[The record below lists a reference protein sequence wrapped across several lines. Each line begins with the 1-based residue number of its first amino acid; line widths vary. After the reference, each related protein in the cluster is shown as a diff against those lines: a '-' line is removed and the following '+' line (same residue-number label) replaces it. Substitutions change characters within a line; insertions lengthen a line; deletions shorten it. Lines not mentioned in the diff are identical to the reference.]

1 MFSFTIA
8 EFTFLCA
15 GFAFVGSLILF
26 PSFRQ
31 QLKALAGGFL
41 QVFVQDTAK
50 TPDGARAIYAQKI
63 DEMTEKYTDACNTL
77 RDLTGKLKTIQDNYA
92 ACQKQAK
99 GYDER
104 AKAAMSRGDEES
116 ATTYARLLQEE
127 LDKAENLSAQ
137 FQKMKPAAEEVKAIK
152 EKPTASDKPATNV
165 TTNASTS
172 DDTINLSLDEWA
184 GWLSC
189 ITANGGLTTQPG
201 SVFDQL
207 GIKVNINVIN
217 DATES
222 SNALIS
228 GDLQAAGYTTNR
240 VAFLS
245 QKFTDAGKNI
255 IMPVF
260 TNYSYG
266 GDGIIASTQFADVN
280 SWVNAKIGVPEFSE
294 AETLVAWFVN
304 NSNLSD
310 ADKTTIMNNLIMFG
324 TADDTAKAYFAGQID
339 VAATWE
345 PYLTQA
351 KTYTNST
358 VVFDTKSSSS
368 LVMDGIVFDADW
380 AAAHEDTVKKF
391 VKGILMSY
399 DQPIN
404 YEAAREVF
412 PMYSTS
418 SDADIDATYANA
430 KMASWKDNY
439 NILNDTAPMIYNQ
452 MCDIWEALGETVN
465 RGLVDTIFDTT
476 YIDALKGDF
485 KSTSAANA
493 TTKVT
498 VSDETRA
505 NITQQVTGNLDYDS
519 MLSKTAN
526 VTFVPDSSVFTD
538 QASAASV
545 LDDFV
550 NIAKTLDGTMI
561 VINGNINADT
571 QTDFGIQ
578 LSANRAQTV
587 ANYLAS
593 QGIDQN
599 RLIITGSG
607 NAKYQADKA
616 AGALKS
622 DASVYQSTDISFMRI
637 EN

>member
-1 MFSFTIA
+1 MSKFKLTK
-8 EFTFLCA
+8 A
-15 GFAFVGSLILF
+15 GRAVVGVV
-26 PSFRQ
+26 
-31 QLKALAGGFL
+31 LAVAVAIGVVGG
-41 QVFVQDTAK
+41 
-50 TPDGARAIYAQKI
+50 I
-63 DEMTEKYTDACNTL
+63 
-77 RDLTGKLKTIQDNYA
+77 
-92 ACQKQAK
+92 K
-99 GYDER
+99 GGVI
-104 AKAAMSRGDEES
+104 KF
-116 ATTYARLLQEE
+116 
-127 LDKAENLSAQ
+127 DK
-137 FQKMKPAAEEVKAIK
+137 KKPAAS
-152 EKPTASDKPATNV
+152 KP
-165 TTNASTS
+165 STS
-172 DDTINLSLDEWA
+172 ISANKPSNSAGDDTINLSLDEWA

-228 GDLQAAGYTTNR
+228 GDLQ
-240 VAFLS
+240 
-245 QKFTDAGKNI
+245 KFTDAGKNV
-255 IMPVF
+255 IMPIF

-304 NSNLSD
+304 NSSLSD
-310 ADKTTIMNNLIMFG
+310 TDKATIMNNLIMFG
-324 TADDTAKAYFAGQID
+324 TADDTAKAYFVGQID
-339 VAATWE
+339 VASTWE

-391 VKGILMSY
+391 VQGILMSY

-404 YEAAREVF
+404 YDAAREVF

-418 SDADIDATYANA
+418 SDTDIDATYANA

-452 MCDIWEALGETVN
+452 MCDIWESLGETVN
-465 RGLVDTIFDTT
+465 RDLVNTLFDTT
-476 YIDALKGDF
+476 YIDALKSDF

-545 LDDFV
+545 LNDFV

-561 VINGNINADT
+561 VINGNINADS
-571 QTDFGIQ
+571 QTEFGVQ

-599 RLIITGSG
+599 RLIVTGSG

-616 AGALKS
+616 AGTLS
-622 DASVYQSTDISFMRI
+622 GDASVYQSTDISFMRI

>member
-1 MFSFTIA
+1 MSKFKLTK
-8 EFTFLCA
+8 A
-15 GFAFVGSLILF
+15 GRAVVGVV
-26 PSFRQ
+26 
-31 QLKALAGGFL
+31 LAVAVAVGVVGG
-41 QVFVQDTAK
+41 
-50 TPDGARAIYAQKI
+50 I
-63 DEMTEKYTDACNTL
+63 
-77 RDLTGKLKTIQDNYA
+77 
-92 ACQKQAK
+92 K
-99 GYDER
+99 GGVI
-104 AKAAMSRGDEES
+104 KF
-116 ATTYARLLQEE
+116 
-127 LDKAENLSAQ
+127 DK
-137 FQKMKPAAEEVKAIK
+137 K
-152 EKPTASDKPATNV
+152 KPTTSSKPTTNVSTNTSASDDN
-165 TTNASTS
+165 
-172 DDTINLSLDEWA
+172 TINVSLDEWA
-184 GWLSC
+184 GWLSLVS
-189 ITANGGLTTQPG
+189 ANKGLTTQPG

-245 QKFTDAGKNI
+245 QKFTDADKNI
-255 IMPVF
+255 IMPIF

-304 NSNLSD
+304 NSSLSD
-310 ADKTTIMNNLIMFG
+310 ADKATIMNNLIMFG

-404 YEAAREVF
+404 YDAAREVF

-452 MCDIWEALGETVN
+452 MCDIWEGLGETVN
-465 RGLVDTIFDTT
+465 RDLVNTLFDTT
-476 YIDALKGDF
+476 YIDALKSEF

-493 TTKVT
+493 TTKVV

-505 NITQQVTGNLDYDS
+505 NITQQVTSNLDYDS

-545 LDDFV
+545 LNDFV
-550 NIAKTLDGTMI
+550 DIAKTLDGTMI
-561 VINGNINADT
+561 VINGNINANT
-571 QTDFGIQ
+571 TTDFGKQ
-578 LSANRAQTV
+578 LSVNRAQAV
-587 ANYLAS
+587 ANYLAT
-593 QGIDQN
+593 QGISQD
-599 RLIITGSG
+599 RLIVTGSG
-607 NAKYQADKA
+607 NAKHEADKA
-616 AGALKS
+616 AGTLSS
-622 DASVYQSTDISFMRI
+622 DVSVYQSTDISFLRI

>member
-8 EFTFLCA
+8 EFTFLCV

-92 ACQKQAK
+92 VCQKQAK

-152 EKPTASDKPATNV
+152 EKLENQLAALKRESKDVVAELK
-165 TTNASTS
+165 
-172 DDTINLSLDEWA
+172 
-184 GWLSC
+184 
-189 ITANGGLTTQPG
+189 ANEQ
-201 SVFDQL
+201 V
-207 GIKVNINVIN
+207 
-217 DATES
+217 
-222 SNALIS
+222 
-228 GDLQAAGYTTNR
+228 
-240 VAFLS
+240 
-245 QKFTDAGKNI
+245 
-255 IMPVF
+255 
-260 TNYSYG
+260 
-266 GDGIIASTQFADVN
+266 ADVN

-310 ADKTTIMNNLIMFG
+310 ADKATIMNNLIMFG

-380 AAAHEDTVKKF
+380 AVAHEDTVKKF

-404 YEAAREVF
+404 YDAAREVF

-418 SDADIDATYANA
+418 SEADIDATYANA

>member
-1 MFSFTIA
+1 MKTTKKDWIYRVI
-8 EFTFLCA
+8 L
-15 GFAFVGSLILF
+15 LILLAIIWDIGAALTSPIF
-26 PSFRQ
+26 VPQKGAVFREFFLLIQ
-31 QLKALAGGFL
+31 NGTMLKAFRYSLVRITVAAALSAGISTPLGCLMKICHPLQNLLYPAIRAMRFL
-41 QVFVQDTAK
+41 PVTAFYPLLTMWFGIGEKMKIAFLFVASFVFMLPSVLIAMDDVSDDVIEAASI
-50 TPDGARAIYAQKI
+50 DGAGKFSTVTRIIFPIAAPSICQSFATMYAI
-63 DEMTEKYTDACNTL
+63 
-77 RDLTGKLKTIQDNYA
+77 GW
-92 ACQKQAK
+92 
-99 GYDER
+99 
-104 AKAAMSRGDEES
+104 
-116 ATTYARLLQEE
+116 TY
-127 LDKAENLSAQ
+127 
-137 FQKMKPAAEEVKAIK
+137 
-152 EKPTASDKPATNV
+152 
-165 TTNASTS
+165 
-172 DDTINLSLDEWA
+172 
-184 GWLSC
+184 
-189 ITANGGLTTQPG
+189 
-201 SVFDQL
+201 
-207 GIKVNINVIN
+207 
-217 DATES
+217 
-222 SNALIS
+222 
-228 GDLQAAGYTTNR
+228 
-240 VAFLS
+240 
-245 QKFTDAGKNI
+245 
-255 IMPVF
+255 
-260 TNYSYG
+260 
-266 GDGIIASTQFADVN
+266 IAV
-280 SWVNAKIGVPEFSE
+280 

-310 ADKTTIMNNLIMFG
+310 ADKATIMNNLIMFG

-368 LVMDGIVFDADW
+368 LVMDGIVFDVDW
-380 AAAHEDTVKKF
+380 AAAHVDTVKKF

-404 YEAAREVF
+404 YDAAREVF

-571 QTDFGIQ
+571 QTEFGVQ

>member
-1 MFSFTIA
+1 
-8 EFTFLCA
+8 
-15 GFAFVGSLILF
+15 
-26 PSFRQ
+26 
-31 QLKALAGGFL
+31 
-41 QVFVQDTAK
+41 
-50 TPDGARAIYAQKI
+50 
-63 DEMTEKYTDACNTL
+63 
-77 RDLTGKLKTIQDNYA
+77 
-92 ACQKQAK
+92 
-99 GYDER
+99 
-104 AKAAMSRGDEES
+104 
-116 ATTYARLLQEE
+116 
-127 LDKAENLSAQ
+127 
-137 FQKMKPAAEEVKAIK
+137 
-152 EKPTASDKPATNV
+152 
-165 TTNASTS
+165 
-172 DDTINLSLDEWA
+172 
-184 GWLSC
+184 
-189 ITANGGLTTQPG
+189 
-201 SVFDQL
+201 
-207 GIKVNINVIN
+207 
-217 DATES
+217 
-222 SNALIS
+222 
-228 GDLQAAGYTTNR
+228 
-240 VAFLS
+240 
-245 QKFTDAGKNI
+245 
-255 IMPVF
+255 
-260 TNYSYG
+260 
-266 GDGIIASTQFADVN
+266 
-280 SWVNAKIGVPEFSE
+280 
-294 AETLVAWFVN
+294 
-304 NSNLSD
+304 
-310 ADKTTIMNNLIMFG
+310 
-324 TADDTAKAYFAGQID
+324 
-339 VAATWE
+339 
-345 PYLTQA
+345 
-351 KTYTNST
+351 
-358 VVFDTKSSSS
+358 
-368 LVMDGIVFDADW
+368 
-380 AAAHEDTVKKF
+380 
-391 VKGILMSY
+391 
-399 DQPIN
+399 
-404 YEAAREVF
+404 
-412 PMYSTS
+412 MYSTS

-571 QTDFGIQ
+571 QTEFGIQ

-616 AGALKS
+616 AGALKP

>member
-1 MFSFTIA
+1 MAKKSLFEKLGLVEGVAASEYDMPNTTNELRVCSGVGDHYINGDFPEDEPVQVEVPEGDTIDVQA
-8 EFTFLCA
+8 VYETNGMNPA
-15 GFAFVGSLILF
+15 DAVTVYKIKDVIDTF
-26 PSFRQ
+26 PSEMP
-31 QLKALAGGFL
+31 
-41 QVFVQDTAK
+41 TK
-50 TPDGARAIYAQKI
+50 TKRATVKNLMA
-63 DEMTEKYTDACNTL
+63 TL
-77 RDLTGKLKTIQDNYA
+77 
-92 ACQKQAK
+92 
-99 GYDER
+99 GYDAAAIISDAKQRKELLR
-104 AKAAMSRGDEES
+104 AVGN
-116 ATTYARLLQEE
+116 
-127 LDKAENLSAQ
+127 DK
-137 FQKMKPAAEEVKAIK
+137 M
-152 EKPTASDKPATNV
+152 
-165 TTNASTS
+165 NA
-172 DDTINLSLDEWA
+172 
-184 GWLSC
+184 
-189 ITANGGLTTQPG
+189 
-201 SVFDQL
+201 
-207 GIKVNINVIN
+207 
-217 DATES
+217 
-222 SNALIS
+222 IS

-310 ADKTTIMNNLIMFG
+310 ADKATIMNNLIMFG

-380 AAAHEDTVKKF
+380 AAAHEDTAKKF

-571 QTDFGIQ
+571 QTDFGVQ

>member
-1 MFSFTIA
+1 MKNTKHLNAKGRAVIA
-8 EFTFLCA
+8 ILILI
-15 GFAFVGSLILF
+15 AFVGVMFGGIKSGLIKF
-26 PSFRQ
+26 
-31 QLKALAGGFL
+31 
-41 QVFVQDTAK
+41 
-50 TPDGARAIYAQKI
+50 
-63 DEMTEKYTDACNTL
+63 DEKKPASS
-77 RDLTGKLKTIQDNYA
+77 KP
-92 ACQKQAK
+92 
-99 GYDER
+99 
-104 AKAAMSRGDEES
+104 
-116 ATTYARLLQEE
+116 ATTVST
-127 LDKAENLSAQ
+127 N
-137 FQKMKPAAEEVKAIK
+137 
-152 EKPTASDKPATNV
+152 KPTASD
-165 TTNASTS
+165 
-172 DDTINLSLDEWA
+172 DDVINLSLDEWS
-184 GWLSC
+184 GWLS
-189 ITANGGLTTQPG
+189 ILTAAGGTTTQPG

-207 GIKVNINVIN
+207 GVKVNINVIN

-245 QKFTDAGKNI
+245 QKFADAGLNVV
-255 IMPVF
+255 MPVF

-280 SWVNAKIGVPEFSE
+280 TWANAKIGVPEFSE

-304 NSNLSD
+304 NSSLPED
-310 ADKTTIMNNLIMFG
+310 VKTDIMTNMITFG
-324 TADDTAKAYFAGQID
+324 TADDTAKAFFAGQID

-358 VVFDTKSSSS
+358 VVFDTKSSST
-368 LVMDGIVFDADW
+368 LVMDGIVFNADW
-380 AAAHEDTVKKF
+380 AAAHEETVKNF
-391 VKGILMSY
+391 VKGILMCY

-404 YEAAREVF
+404 YDAARDVF

-452 MCDIWEALGETVN
+452 MCDIWEGLGETVN
-465 RGLVDTIFDTT
+465 RDLVNTLFDTT
-476 YIDALKGDF
+476 YIDALKSDF

-493 TTKVT
+493 TTKVV

-545 LDDFV
+545 LNDFV

-561 VINGNINADT
+561 VINGNINADA
-571 QTDFGIQ
+571 QTDFGVQ

-616 AGALKS
+616 AGTLSS

>member
-1 MFSFTIA
+1 
-8 EFTFLCA
+8 
-15 GFAFVGSLILF
+15 
-26 PSFRQ
+26 
-31 QLKALAGGFL
+31 
-41 QVFVQDTAK
+41 
-50 TPDGARAIYAQKI
+50 
-63 DEMTEKYTDACNTL
+63 
-77 RDLTGKLKTIQDNYA
+77 
-92 ACQKQAK
+92 
-99 GYDER
+99 
-104 AKAAMSRGDEES
+104 
-116 ATTYARLLQEE
+116 
-127 LDKAENLSAQ
+127 
-137 FQKMKPAAEEVKAIK
+137 
-152 EKPTASDKPATNV
+152 
-165 TTNASTS
+165 
-172 DDTINLSLDEWA
+172 
-184 GWLSC
+184 
-189 ITANGGLTTQPG
+189 
-201 SVFDQL
+201 
-207 GIKVNINVIN
+207 
-217 DATES
+217 
-222 SNALIS
+222 
-228 GDLQAAGYTTNR
+228 
-240 VAFLS
+240 
-245 QKFTDAGKNI
+245 
-255 IMPVF
+255 
-260 TNYSYG
+260 
-266 GDGIIASTQFADVN
+266 
-280 SWVNAKIGVPEFSE
+280 
-294 AETLVAWFVN
+294 
-304 NSNLSD
+304 
-310 ADKTTIMNNLIMFG
+310 
-324 TADDTAKAYFAGQID
+324 
-339 VAATWE
+339 
-345 PYLTQA
+345 
-351 KTYTNST
+351 
-358 VVFDTKSSSS
+358 
-368 LVMDGIVFDADW
+368 
-380 AAAHEDTVKKF
+380 
-391 VKGILMSY
+391 MSY

-418 SDADIDATYANA
+418 SEADIDATYANA

-485 KSTSAANA
+485 KSTSAANS

>member
-1 MFSFTIA
+1 MSKFKLTK
-8 EFTFLCA
+8 A
-15 GFAFVGSLILF
+15 GRAVVGVVLVAAVAVGIVGGIKGGVIKF
-26 PSFRQ
+26 DKKKPS
-31 QLKALAGGFL
+31 
-41 QVFVQDTAK
+41 T
-50 TPDGARAIYAQKI
+50 
-63 DEMTEKYTDACNTL
+63 
-77 RDLTGKLKTIQDNYA
+77 
-92 ACQKQAK
+92 
-99 GYDER
+99 
-104 AKAAMSRGDEES
+104 S
-116 ATTYARLLQEE
+116 
-127 LDKAENLSAQ
+127 
-137 FQKMKPAAEEVKAIK
+137 
-152 EKPTASDKPATNV
+152 KPATNV
-165 TTNASTS
+165 STNTSTS
-172 DDTINLSLDEWA
+172 DDNTINLSLDEWA
-184 GWLSC
+184 GWLSLVS
-189 ITANGGLTTQPG
+189 ANGGLTTQHG

-207 GIKVNINVIN
+207 GVKVNINVIN

-240 VAFLS
+240 TAFLS
-245 QKFTDAGKNI
+245 KKFQDAGKNI

-304 NSNLSD
+304 NSGLSD
-310 ADKTTIMNNLIMFG
+310 ADKATIMDNLIMFG
-324 TADDTAKAYFAGQID
+324 TADDTAKAFFAGQID

-351 KTYTNST
+351 KTSTNSV
-358 VVFDTKSSSS
+358 VVFDTKSSST

-391 VKGILMSY
+391 VQGILMSY

-404 YEAAREVF
+404 YDAARDVF
-412 PMYSTS
+412 PMYATS

-452 MCDIWEALGETVN
+452 MCDIWEGLGETVN
-465 RGLVDTIFDTT
+465 RDLVNTLFDTT
-476 YIDALKGDF
+476 YIDALKSEF
-485 KSTSAANA
+485 KSTSGANA
-493 TTKVT
+493 TNKVT
-498 VSDETRA
+498 VTDETRA

-538 QASAASV
+538 QASAAAV

-571 QTDFGIQ
+571 QTDFGVQ

-593 QGIDQN
+593 QGIDST
-599 RLIITGSG
+599 RLIVTGSG

-616 AGALKS
+616 AGTLNS

>member
-1 MFSFTIA
+1 MA
-8 EFTFLCA
+8 KK
-15 GFAFVGSLILF
+15 SLFEKLGLVEGVAA
-26 PSFRQ
+26 SEY
-31 QLKALAGGFL
+31 
-41 QVFVQDTAK
+41 DM
-50 TPDGARAIYAQKI
+50 PD
-63 DEMTEKYTDACNTL
+63 
-77 RDLTGKLKTIQDNYA
+77 
-92 ACQKQAK
+92 
-99 GYDER
+99 
-104 AKAAMSRGDEES
+104 
-116 ATTYARLLQEE
+116 
-127 LDKAENLSAQ
+127 
-137 FQKMKPAAEEVKAIK
+137 
-152 EKPTASDKPATNV
+152 
-165 TTNASTS
+165 TTNELRVCSGVG
-172 DDTINLSLDEWA
+172 DHYINGDFPEDE
-184 GWLSC
+184 
-189 ITANGGLTTQPG
+189 
-201 SVFDQL
+201 
-207 GIKVNINVIN
+207 
-217 DATES
+217 
-222 SNALIS
+222 
-228 GDLQAAGYTTNR
+228 
-240 VAFLS
+240 
-245 QKFTDAGKNI
+245 
-255 IMPVF
+255 PVQVEVPE
-260 TNYSYG
+260 
-266 GDGIIASTQFADVN
+266 GDGIDV
-280 SWVNAKIGVPEFSE
+280 
-294 AETLVAWFVN
+294 
-304 NSNLSD
+304 
-310 ADKTTIMNNLIMFG
+310 
-324 TADDTAKAYFAGQID
+324 
-339 VAATWE
+339 
-345 PYLTQA
+345 
-351 KTYTNST
+351 
-358 VVFDTKSSSS
+358 
-368 LVMDGIVFDADW
+368 
-380 AAAHEDTVKKF
+380 
-391 VKGILMSY
+391 
-399 DQPIN
+399 QPIN
-404 YEAAREVF
+404 YDAAREVF

-498 VSDETRA
+498 VSDEIRA

-571 QTDFGIQ
+571 QTEFGVQ

>member
-1 MFSFTIA
+1 MKTTKKDWIYRVI
-8 EFTFLCA
+8 L
-15 GFAFVGSLILF
+15 LILLAIIWDIGAALTSPIF
-26 PSFRQ
+26 VPQKGAVFREFFLLIQ
-31 QLKALAGGFL
+31 NGTMLKAFRYSLVRITVAAALSAGISIPLGCLMKICHPLQKLLYPAIRAMRFL
-41 QVFVQDTAK
+41 PVTAFYPLLTMWFGIGEKMKIAFLFVASFVFMLPSVLIAMDDVSDDVIEAASI
-50 TPDGARAIYAQKI
+50 DGAGKFSTVTRIIFPIAAPSICQSFATMYAI
-63 DEMTEKYTDACNTL
+63 
-77 RDLTGKLKTIQDNYA
+77 GW
-92 ACQKQAK
+92 
-99 GYDER
+99 
-104 AKAAMSRGDEES
+104 
-116 ATTYARLLQEE
+116 TY
-127 LDKAENLSAQ
+127 
-137 FQKMKPAAEEVKAIK
+137 
-152 EKPTASDKPATNV
+152 
-165 TTNASTS
+165 
-172 DDTINLSLDEWA
+172 
-184 GWLSC
+184 
-189 ITANGGLTTQPG
+189 
-201 SVFDQL
+201 
-207 GIKVNINVIN
+207 
-217 DATES
+217 
-222 SNALIS
+222 
-228 GDLQAAGYTTNR
+228 
-240 VAFLS
+240 
-245 QKFTDAGKNI
+245 
-255 IMPVF
+255 
-260 TNYSYG
+260 
-266 GDGIIASTQFADVN
+266 IAV
-280 SWVNAKIGVPEFSE
+280 

-310 ADKTTIMNNLIMFG
+310 ADKATIMNNLIMFG

-404 YEAAREVF
+404 YDAAREVF

>member
-1 MFSFTIA
+1 MSKFKLTK
-8 EFTFLCA
+8 A
-15 GFAFVGSLILF
+15 GRAVVGVVLAVAVAIGVVGSIKSGVIKF
-26 PSFRQ
+26 
-31 QLKALAGGFL
+31 
-41 QVFVQDTAK
+41 
-50 TPDGARAIYAQKI
+50 
-63 DEMTEKYTDACNTL
+63 
-77 RDLTGKLKTIQDNYA
+77 
-92 ACQKQAK
+92 
-99 GYDER
+99 
-104 AKAAMSRGDEES
+104 
-116 ATTYARLLQEE
+116 
-127 LDKAENLSAQ
+127 DK
-137 FQKMKPAAEEVKAIK
+137 K
-152 EKPTASDKPATNV
+152 KPTTSKPSTSISTDKPSDSAG
-165 TTNASTS
+165 

-189 ITANGGLTTQPG
+189 VTANGGLTTQPG

-245 QKFTDAGKNI
+245 QKFTDAGKNV
-255 IMPVF
+255 IMPIF

-266 GDGIIASTQFADVN
+266 GDGIIASTKFADVN

-304 NSNLSD
+304 NSSLSD
-310 ADKTTIMNNLIMFG
+310 ADKATIMNNLIMFG

-391 VKGILMSY
+391 VQGILMSY

-404 YEAAREVF
+404 YNAAREVF

-452 MCDIWEALGETVN
+452 MCDIWEGLGETVN
-465 RGLVDTIFDTT
+465 RDLVNTLFDTT
-476 YIDALKGDF
+476 YIDALKSDF

-545 LDDFV
+545 LNDFV
-550 NIAKTLDGTMI
+550 DIAKTLDGTMI
-561 VINGNINADT
+561 VINGNINADV
-571 QTDFGIQ
+571 QTDFGVQ
-578 LSANRAQTV
+578 LSVNRSQTV

-599 RLIITGSG
+599 RLIVTGSS

-616 AGALKS
+616 AGTLS
-622 DASVYQSTDISFMRI
+622 GDASVYQSTDISFMRI